1 MVQVK
6 KADLLKLMDDPDYGP
21 PLMAKAIEIARTNK
35 LVGRFETG
43 AEALNLIVQNDELML
58 ELLGYAGQRI
68 TTDTIARY
76 KSGDIDAAVDD
87 AADDL
92 SDEAVEEAPA
102 EEEDQETPPEDTAPP
117 SGRSPDAEEVRQKTK
132 WLRKPR

>member
-1 MVQVK
+1 
-6 KADLLKLMDDPDYGP
+6 MDDPDYGP
-21 PLMAKAIEIARTNK
+21 PLRAKAIEIARTNK

-43 AEALNLIVQNDELML
+43 AEALNLFVQNDELML

-102 EEEDQETPPEDTAPP
+102 EEEIKKKRSQKIKKPLQKIPPP
-117 SGRSPDAEEVRQKTK
+117 
-132 WLRKPR
+132 